1 VSEENQALYA
11 QRLAHAL
18 NVGVLQDA
26 VQAGLEEQG
35 PFTVDVLSVLDTLVS
50 VGLRL
55 VLDDHGDAAAA
66 YTALAGAGHDLER
79 GSASRDV

>member
-1 VSEENQALYA
+1 MSDENQALYA
-11 QRLAHAL
+11 QRLANAL
-18 NVGVLQDA
+18 NAGVLQEA
-26 VQAGLEEQG
+26 VEAGLEEQG

-55 VLDDHGDAAAA
+55 VLDDQGDAEAA
-66 YTALAGAGHDLER
+66 YTALVGADLDLES